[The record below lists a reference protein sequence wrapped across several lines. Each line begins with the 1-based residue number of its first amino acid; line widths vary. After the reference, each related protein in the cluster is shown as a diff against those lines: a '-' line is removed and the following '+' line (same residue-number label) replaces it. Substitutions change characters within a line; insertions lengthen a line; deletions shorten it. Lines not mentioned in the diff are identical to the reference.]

1 MTRYTAVDLDQLTF
15 PAIVGPLDY
24 EAVLAAMKADLVA
37 LAPSLAPALE
47 VEGDPIHAVLQ
58 AIAYRAL
65 VHEARYNDLARAAY
79 LATATGSDLDN
90 LVAEYG
96 VQRLIIVPAD
106 PDAVPPVE
114 AVVETDAEL
123 RDRAQ
128 LALEAF
134 STAGPRGAYEFHA
147 LSADARVL
155 HVGITSP
162 VPGQVQVVVLAR
174 TGVPPPDL
182 IVEVTAALN
191 AEDVR
196 PLCDQVV
203 VLPAEIAGY
212 DVNAVLHFPSGPGY
226 EAAVAEAEQALAEYI
241 EGQRR
246 VGATIYRSALFAAL
260 HRPGVERVELLQPLN
275 DVVAAPT
282 QAPWAGSVDIAVA
295 VG

>member
-1 MTRYTAVDLDQLTF
+1 MSRYTAVDLGQL
-15 PAIVGPLDY
+15 PLPSIIDPLDF
-24 EAVLAAMKADLVA
+24 EAILSAMKADLVA
-37 LAPSLAPALE
+37 LAPGLADALA

-65 VHEARYNDLARAAY
+65 VHEARYNDVARAAY

-96 VQRLIIVPAD
+96 VQRLVIVPAD

-114 AVVETDAEL
+114 AVLETDAEL

-147 LSADARVL
+147 MSADARVL
-155 HVGITSP
+155 HVGISTP

-174 TGVPPPDL
+174 TGTPSA
-182 IVEVTAALN
+182 EVIAAVAAALN
-191 AEDVR
+191 AEEVR

-203 VLPAEIAGY
+203 VLPAEIASY
-212 DVNAVLHFPSGPGY
+212 DVSAILHFQAGPGY
-226 EAAVAEAEQALAEYI
+226 EAALAEAELALAEYI

-260 HRPGVERVELLQPLN
+260 HRPGVERVELLQPLT
-275 DVVAAPT
+275 DVAASAT
-282 QAPWAGSVDIAVA
+282 QAPWAGTVDIAVA